1 MKAMRHRPAW
11 SICRVCAMA
20 RRSTTD
26 FRRGRYSDLSPGSHR
41 TLVGWANHLVSARE
55 GRPGNGSVCPG
66 RCCGSCWLTQPI
78 HARAS
83 EPHCA
88 WCAGST
94 GFYRNF
100 LGCAPQRATEAPRRV
115 TQEGTDWC
123 PLRPGPALA
132 CCLSTPSVPSALLAG
147 ELPLVRSEMDTL

>member
-1 MKAMRHRPAW
+1 MEAMRHRSAW

-20 RRSTTD
+20 HPSTTD

-83 EPHCA
+83 EPNCT
-88 WCAGST
+88 CGSKT
-94 GFYRNF
+94 ALCVKNLNSCNLD
-100 LGCAPQRATEAPRRV
+100 LGVPG
-115 TQEGTDWC
+115 EG
-123 PLRPGPALA
+123 
-132 CCLSTPSVPSALLAG
+132 
-147 ELPLVRSEMDTL
+147 